1 METLAYGVG
10 VVAAMIALW
19 IALTGYGTPRDR
31 MVRFA
36 IPSPLFV
43 GAPICG
49 VVLRY
54 NQDMNVVVS
63 IANLA
68 VVTAAVALCS
78 LVVLVVAAT
87 RTGQPH

>member
-19 IALTGYGTPRDR
+19 LALTGYGTPRDR

-49 VVLRY
+49 V
-54 NQDMNVVVS
+54 DEFS
-63 IANLA
+63 
-68 VVTAAVALCS
+68 VAGRLDHGVC
-78 LVVLVVAAT
+78 
-87 RTGQPH
+87 